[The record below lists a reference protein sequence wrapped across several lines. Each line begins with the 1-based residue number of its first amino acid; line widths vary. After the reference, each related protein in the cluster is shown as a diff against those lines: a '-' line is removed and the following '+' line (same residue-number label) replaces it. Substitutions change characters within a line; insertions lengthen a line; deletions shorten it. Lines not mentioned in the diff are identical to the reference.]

1 MNSPFIIAEIG
12 VNHDGDLEKAKKL
25 ILEAKL
31 AGASAVKFQS
41 FSAEKLASTN
51 TPKVGYQKLRD
62 KSENHFQMLKSLE
75 LTFNQQEK
83 LYQFSIDNKIE
94 FMSTPYSCDQADFLF
109 NLGVLKFKTAS
120 ADIVDIPLHRKIAS
134 FGKLTYISTGMAT
147 PKEIS
152 QVTEIYEK
160 QNCPFTLMHT
170 TSEYPCPIDHA
181 NMNKLRTLNG
191 GNAEGIGFSDH
202 TYGNIAAVVAV
213 GMGCKVFEKHFT
225 LNRDDPGPDHL
236 ASSNPAE
243 FKSYVSDILL
253 AWRGLGLQNLEM
265 SSEEV
270 DMRHVSRKSLHYSK
284 NCFRGQMITLQ
295 ELSFMRPGNGLNWL
309 TAEKLLP
316 KKLKVDVTSGS
327 LVNLSDFEE

>member
-1 MNSPFIIAEIG
+1 M
-12 VNHDGDLEKAKKL
+12 
-25 ILEAKL
+25 
-31 AGASAVKFQS
+31 
-41 FSAEKLASTN
+41 
-51 TPKVGYQKLRD
+51 
-62 KSENHFQMLKSLE
+62 
-75 LTFNQQEK
+75 
-83 LYQFSIDNKIE
+83 
-94 FMSTPYSCDQADFLF
+94 
-109 NLGVLKFKTAS
+109 
-120 ADIVDIPLHRKIAS
+120 
-134 FGKLTYISTGMAT
+134 
-147 PKEIS
+147 
-152 QVTEIYEK
+152 
-160 QNCPFTLMHT
+160 
-170 TSEYPCPIDHA
+170 
-181 NMNKLRTLNG
+181 
-191 GNAEGIGFSDH
+191 
-202 TYGNIAAVVAV
+202 
-213 GMGCKVFEKHFT
+213 
-225 LNRDDPGPDHL
+225 NRDDPGPDHL